1 MSLVETRS
9 YRSRLLAVQAAP
21 TLSDAIRCIP
31 THPTFVLLWMPLSVS
46 GPDRGAGLSV
56 TFCMT
61 AALSCGAR
69 RCAPL
74 RRPSWPAP

>member
-31 THPTFVLLWMPLSVS
+31 THPTLVLLWMPLSVRS
-46 GPDRGAGLSV
+46 GQGGR
-56 TFCMT
+56 
-61 AALSCGAR
+61 ALCHFLHDGCTLL
-69 RCAPL
+69 RCTSMCSL
-74 RRPSWPAP
+74 RRPSWHAP